1 MAVKVRRA
9 GSTAAAVQAVQRV
22 AAGVLLGVG
31 VLGLLLFSLGRERA
45 WQALGGGL
53 VVAGA
58 SMVLGGALGFLF
70 GVPRVRAGGGPGG
83 EAHGSY
89 APNTN
94 LEQVSDWLTKVLLGV
109 GLTQLGSLGE
119 RMHQLG
125 SALAPALGGEE
136 GAVPFAAA
144 LVLYFLVL
152 GFLAGWLV
160 TRLALPR
167 VLSDADEA
175 LDLFLAG
182 QDRDRRGD
190 KVGADDLRV
199 RAMQQLGLLGGPAD
213 RSEEPARRPA
223 GAATGPATVM
233 AEVRSAAR
241 RSALT
246 ADQVRE
252 LFAGGDED
260 RRLQALA
267 LMQGDPALADL
278 PCLLDAI
285 EHPRSGFEQ
294 YNALL
299 AARGLLNRLPEAGA
313 QRLRDALAG
322 QLVAADGI
330 PYGSDRSWL
339 AEKILSRLEAPAG
352 LPQRISLP
360 QQPGPSAGAPARSGS
375 SEPGSSEPESSEP
388 GSSQPGSS
396 QPEPAQPGS
405 SQPEPAQPESRQPEP
420 AQPESRQPV
429 QP

>member
-1 MAVKVRRA
+1 MAGTRR
-9 GSTAAAVQAVQRV
+9 GGAAAVRTAQRT
-22 AAGVLLGVG
+22 AAGTLLGVG
-31 VLGLLLFSLGRERA
+31 VLGLLLFALGRPHA

-58 SMVLGGALGFLF
+58 SAVLGGALGFLF
-70 GVPRVRAGGGPGG
+70 GVPRVRGTAGGEPPQ
-83 EAHGSY
+83 GSY
-89 APNTN
+89 VPNTN

-119 RMHQLG
+119 RLHQLG
-125 SALAPALGGEE
+125 SALAPALGGGE

-167 VLSDADEA
+167 VLSDADQA

-199 RAMQQLGLLGGPAD
+199 RAMQHLGLLGGSAD
-213 RSEEPARRPA
+213 RADDLDRQLPPS
-223 GAATGPATVM
+223 AATGPASVV
-233 AEVRSAAR
+233 AEVRSTAR

-252 LFAGGDED
+252 LFED
-260 RRLQALA
+260 GSQGRRIQALA

-278 PCLLDAI
+278 SSVLDAI

-294 YNALL
+294 YHALL
-299 AARGLLNRLPEAGA
+299 AARGLLSRLPAAEA
-313 QRLRDALAG
+313 QRLRDAVAAR
-322 QLVAADGI
+322 LVAPDGI

-339 AEKILSRLEAPAG
+339 AEKILSRLEATVF
-352 LPQRISLP
+352 LP
-360 QQPGPSAGAPARSGS
+360 QQPGPAAAPAEPQQAPERS
-375 SEPGSSEPESSEP
+375 
-388 GSSQPGSS
+388 
-396 QPEPAQPGS
+396 
-405 SQPEPAQPESRQPEP
+405 
-420 AQPESRQPV
+420 
-429 QP
+429 

>member
-1 MAVKVRRA
+1 MAGKVRRA
-9 GSTAAAVQAVQRV
+9 GSAAAAVHAAQRV
-22 AAGVLLGVG
+22 AAAVLPGVG
-31 VLGLLLFSLGRERA
+31 VLGLLLFSLGREHA

-58 SMVLGGALGFLF
+58 STVLGGALGFLF
-70 GVPRVRAGGGPGG
+70 GVPRVRGGSGPGG

-125 SALAPALGGEE
+125 SALAPALGGAE

-160 TRLALPR
+160 TRLALPQ

-199 RAMQQLGLLGGPAD
+199 RAMQQLGLLGGAAD
-213 RSEEPARRPA
+213 RAEEPARRPSA
-223 GAATGPATVM
+223 GAVPGPATVM

-252 LFAGGDED
+252 LFADGDEG

-278 PCLLDAI
+278 PGVLDAI

-299 AARGLLNRLPEAGA
+299 AARGLLNVLPAAEA

-339 AEKILSRLEAPAG
+339 AEKILSRLEAPA
-352 LPQRISLP
+352 LPPQQQISLP
-360 QQPGPSAGAPARSGS
+360 QQAGPAGEAPAQAQAG
-375 SEPGSSEPESSEP
+375 
-388 GSSQPGSS
+388 
-396 QPEPAQPGS
+396 PEPSQAQAEP
-405 SQPEPAQPESRQPEP
+405 SQAPRP
-420 AQPESRQPV
+420 
-429 QP
+429 